1 MYFDGHPSSD
11 TKQCLSLLMFK
22 QAGSKMMHI
31 TIFRHRQGPTYLNIL
46 IKHYLQV
53 CLIGNKRLPV
63 TRFFHIVGR
72 QLLMLII
79 VAKQPRVR
87 RVFHRISLRMTSAY
101 MYTTIH
107 TITWIVNR

>member
-1 MYFDGHPSSD
+1 MYLDGHPSSD

-72 QLLMLII
+72 QQSLPVNYCRETTTSSESFPSHLF
-79 VAKQPRVR
+79 A
-87 RVFHRISLRMTSAY
+87 HDISIYVHNNPHHHLDC
-101 MYTTIH
+101 
-107 TITWIVNR
+107 